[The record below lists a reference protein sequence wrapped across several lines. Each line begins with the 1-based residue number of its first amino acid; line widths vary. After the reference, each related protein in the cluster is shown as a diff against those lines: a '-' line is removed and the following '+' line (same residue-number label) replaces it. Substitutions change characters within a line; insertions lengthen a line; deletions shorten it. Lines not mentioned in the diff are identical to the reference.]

1 MVFEDGF
8 FHADPHPGNI
18 LIMPRPP
25 EAEDYPPEQPLVI
38 GMLDLGLVGRLTPA
52 LRDQTVNLLMAAARH
67 DPDGIADAMLAI
79 GKPQQKVDVD
89 AFRAYIQQMAE
100 AHLNRSLKDIEAS
113 AIVRDIVV
121 GAIKFNIEIP
131 ADLTMMFRALMTI
144 EGVGKEIYPDFDVLQ
159 AAKPLLAKI
168 IWRRYHPLKMGDM
181 FMQNFLRLG
190 NMAKDLPYQLQEI
203 IEDTRRGRLQLNMRD
218 PEATRALERL
228 GKRLRAS
235 VMCATLLGAG
245 VSLLALDRQQVLGW
259 LLLSLSLVSFGVH
272 GFFDWLG
279 KPRR

>member
-1 MVFEDGF
+1 
-8 FHADPHPGNI
+8 
-18 LIMPRPP
+18 
-25 EAEDYPPEQPLVI
+25 
-38 GMLDLGLVGRLTPA
+38 
-52 LRDQTVNLLMAAARH
+52 MAAARN

-89 AFRAYIQQMAE
+89 AFRAYIQQVAE

-218 PEATRALERL
+218 PEATHALERL

-235 VMCATLLGAG
+235 VMCAALLGAG

-259 LLLSLSLVSFGVH
+259 LLLSLSLVSFSVH